1 MRATNIR
8 RPRPEPLEWFVLT
21 TLPVTSTA
29 DATQVLGWYALPWRG
44 ALALCPSL
52 GLRILPE
59 TPSAQLPGSQSRRW
73 TARVAL
79 VLEPR
84 GEHTSMTNLPPDRAA
99 PTAPNGRPKHAAD
112 RAPWQPQP
120 WWLIFVVLMIA
131 NYLLAQVFFP
141 APPSITIPYTFFNAQ
156 VEAGNVADVTSV
168 GDSIRGTLK
177 APVTYP
183 PPISPELRIRTT
195 RPASPPGDQPEA
207 RTLLEFTTQRPT
219 FADQDLER
227 RLERQGVVIQAVE
240 ENTSSWFT
248 VLVGFGPTLLLIG
261 AFVLLSRRATAAA
274 GGGLF
279 GLGRSRAKRYSEASP
294 TVTFDDVAGIDE
306 AEAELIEI
314 VDFLKNPTKYQR
326 LGGSVPK
333 GVLLI
338 GAPGT
343 GKTLLARAVAG
354 QAGVPFFSLS
364 ASEFIEMIV
373 GVGASRV
380 RDLFKEARAAAP
392 AIIFIDELD
401 AIGRTRGTG
410 AQLGG
415 HDEREQTLNQILT
428 EMDGFDSRE
437 GVIVLAA
444 TNRADVLD
452 QALLR
457 PGRFDRRVVVQR
469 PDRGGRAAILK
480 VHAKTVPL
488 APDVSLKRL
497 AAETP
502 GLVGA
507 ELQNLVNEAA
517 LLAAR
522 QGARAVGAEAFAE
535 ALQKIT
541 LGPARNILLNPA
553 DRERTAYHE
562 AGHALLA
569 LVVPDSDP
577 VHRVSIVP
585 RGMALG
591 ATYQLPVDDR
601 TSYAE
606 DYLRAR
612 ITCALGG
619 RAAEQL
625 VYGVVTTGAEN
636 DLQQVTEIARHMVL
650 RWGMSE
656 TLGPVSFVAPQD
668 DGLPPAFQ
676 HQPYSEATAELIDA
690 EVRRIIEQCH
700 DDADRRLAEH
710 RDKLDALAHALL
722 KLESLNEKEI
732 RDVIGLAKPPSQED
746 AEETMTTTGTDK
758 DVESWENEGGYAPG
772 NDEGESAWGKDE
784 GPWEG

>member
-1 MRATNIR
+1 MASRTPDTAAT
-8 RPRPEPLEWFVLT
+8 PRPTDSATTAKGATSGQRRRLRPSWLLFLIVL
-21 TLPVTSTA
+21 S
-29 DATQVLGWYALPWRG
+29 
-44 ALALCPSL
+44 
-52 GLRILPE
+52 
-59 TPSAQLPGSQSRRW
+59 
-73 TARVAL
+73 
-79 VLEPR
+79 
-84 GEHTSMTNLPPDRAA
+84 
-99 PTAPNGRPKHAAD
+99 
-112 RAPWQPQP
+112 
-120 WWLIFVVLMIA
+120 A
-131 NYLLAQVFFP
+131 NYLVVQLFFP
-141 APPSITIPYTFFNAQ
+141 EPSSITIPYTFFKQQ

-168 GDSIRGTLK
+168 GDAIQGSFKSNT
-177 APVTYP
+177 TYP
-183 PPISPELRIRTT
+183 PQGSKAPGADAPKPRTSMQF
-195 RPASPPGDQPEA
+195 R
-207 RTLLEFTTQRPT
+207 TQRPA
-219 FADQDLER
+219 FADQELER
-227 RLERQGVVIQAVE
+227 RLDEKGVVIKAID
-240 ENTSSWFT
+240 ENASSWFK

-261 AFVLLSRRATAAA
+261 AFVWLSRRAAAAA

-279 GLGRSRAKRYSEASP
+279 GLGRSRAKRYSEEQP
-294 TVTFDDVAGIDE
+294 KVTFDDVAGIDE
-306 AEAELIEI
+306 AENELIEV
-314 VDFLKNPTKYQR
+314 VDFLKNPSKYQR
-326 LGGSVPK
+326 LGGTVPK

-343 GKTLLARAVAG
+343 GKTLLARAIAG

-380 RDLFKEARAAAP
+380 RDLFRQAREAAP

-401 AIGRTRGTG
+401 AIGRTRGSG

-437 GVIVLAA
+437 SVIVLAA

-469 PDRGGRAAILK
+469 PDRAGRAAILK
-480 VHAKTVPL
+480 VHVKNVPL
-488 APDVSLKRL
+488 APDVSLERL

-507 ELQNLVNEAA
+507 ELRNLVNEAA

-522 QGARAVGAEAFAE
+522 KDGTTVGAEDFSE

-553 DRERTAYHE
+553 DRQRTAYHE

-569 LVVPDSDP
+569 LLIPGSDP

-591 ATYQLPVDDR
+591 ATWQLPVDDR

-606 DYLRAR
+606 DYLQAR

-619 RAAEQL
+619 RAAERL
-625 VYGVVTTGAEN
+625 VYGVATTGAES
-636 DLQQVTEIARHMVL
+636 DLQQVTEIARRMVL

-656 TLGPVSFVAPQD
+656 MLGPISFVAPQD
-668 DGLPPAFQ
+668 EGLPPAFQ
-676 HQPYSEATAELIDA
+676 HQPYSEATSELIDA
-690 EVRRIIEQCH
+690 EVRRIVEESH
-700 DDADRRLAEH
+700 HEADRLLAGH
-710 RDKLDALAHALL
+710 RDKLDALARALL
-722 KLESLNEKEI
+722 KAESLNATEI
-732 RDVIGLAKPPSQED
+732 REIAALAELPAPATGLQPVSDPATPL
-746 AEETMTTTGTDK
+746 AR
-758 DVESWENEGGYAPG
+758 
-772 NDEGESAWGKDE
+772 
-784 GPWEG
+784 

>member
-1 MRATNIR
+1 MANSATDKPTGPVSDSRSNGSKQGSPGQPRIR
-8 RPRPEPLEWFVLT
+8 
-21 TLPVTSTA
+21 
-29 DATQVLGWYALPWRG
+29 
-44 ALALCPSL
+44 
-52 GLRILPE
+52 
-59 TPSAQLPGSQSRRW
+59 
-73 TARVAL
+73 
-79 VLEPR
+79 
-84 GEHTSMTNLPPDRAA
+84 
-99 PTAPNGRPKHAAD
+99 
-112 RAPWQPQP
+112 PQP
-120 WWLIFVVLMIA
+120 WWLIFVAVMLA
-131 NYLLAQVFFP
+131 NYLLTRVFFP
-141 APPSITIPYTFFNAQ
+141 EPASITIPYTFFKKQ
-156 VEAGNVADVTSV
+156 VEAGNVEAVRSL
-168 GDSIRGTLK
+168 GDAIEGSFK
-177 APVTYP
+177 SAVTYP
-183 PPISPELRIRTT
+183 QQKASAPPADAG
-195 RPASPPGDQPEA
+195 ASPSAD
-207 RTLLEFTTQRPT
+207 LLKPQTAIRFKTQRPV
-219 FADQDLER
+219 FADPGLEA
-227 RLERQGVVIQAVE
+227 LLDAKGVVIEAVDE
-240 ENTSSWFT
+240 SGSSWFN
-248 VLVGFGPTLLLIG
+248 LLIGFGPTVLLVA
-261 AFVLLSRRATAAA
+261 AFVWISRRASSA

-279 GLGRSRAKRYSEASP
+279 SLGRSRAKRYNEEQP
-294 TVTFDDVAGIDE
+294 KVTFDDVAGIDE
-306 AEAELIEI
+306 AENELIEI
-314 VDFLKNPTKYQR
+314 VDFLKNPAKYQR
-326 LGGSVPK
+326 LGGTVPK

-343 GKTLLARAVAG
+343 GKTLLARAIAG

-380 RDLFKEARAAAP
+380 RDLFRQAREAAP
-392 AIIFIDELD
+392 SIIFIDELD
-401 AIGRTRGTG
+401 AIGRTRGSG

-469 PDRGGRAAILK
+469 PDRAGRAAILK
-480 VHAKTVPL
+480 VHTKKVPL
-488 APDVSLKRL
+488 AADVSLERL

-507 ELQNLVNEAA
+507 ELRNLVNEAA

-522 QGARAVGAEAFAE
+522 NEASAVRAEDFAE

-562 AGHALLA
+562 AGHALLGL
-569 LVVPDSDP
+569 LVPGSDP

-601 TSYAE
+601 TSYGE

-612 ITCALGG
+612 ITSALGG
-619 RAAEQL
+619 RAAEKL
-625 VYGVVTTGAEN
+625 IYRVVTTGAEN

-656 TLGPVSFVAPQD
+656 KLGPISFVAPQD
-668 DGLPPAFQ
+668 EGLPPAFQ
-676 HQPYSEATAELIDA
+676 RQPYSEATSELIDA
-690 EVRRIIEQCH
+690 EVRRIVEESH
-700 DDADRRLAEH
+700 HDADRLLAEH
-710 RDKLDALAHALL
+710 RDKLEALALALL
-722 KLESLNEKEI
+722 KAESLDEKEI
-732 RDVIGLAKPPSQED
+732 REATGMSVAPGQED
-746 AEETMTTTGTDK
+746 T
-758 DVESWENEGGYAPG
+758 
-772 NDEGESAWGKDE
+772 SASTADDA
-784 GPWEG
+784 

>member
-1 MRATNIR
+1 MANPPTDRTAT
-8 RPRPEPLEWFVLT
+8 RP
-21 TLPVTSTA
+21 
-29 DATQVLGWYALPWRG
+29 
-44 ALALCPSL
+44 
-52 GLRILPE
+52 
-59 TPSAQLPGSQSRRW
+59 
-73 TARVAL
+73 
-79 VLEPR
+79 
-84 GEHTSMTNLPPDRAA
+84 
-99 PTAPNGRPKHAAD
+99 PNGRPKTSKDAD
-112 RAPWQPQP
+112 SGRPRWQPQSL
-120 WWLIFVVLMIA
+120 WLIFLLVMIA
-131 NYLLAQVFFP
+131 NYLVTKVFFP
-141 APPSITIPYTFFNAQ
+141 EPPAITIPYTFFKKQ
-156 VEAGNVADVTSV
+156 VEADNVAEVTSL
-168 GDSIRGTLK
+168 GDSIQGSFKTN
-177 APVTYP
+177 VTYP
-183 PPISPELRIRTT
+183 PEKLPAPTGSA
-195 RPASPPGDQPEA
+195 PASPLADQSEA
-207 RTLLEFTTQRPT
+207 LTSIQFKTQRPT
-219 FADQDLER
+219 FADQDLES
-227 RLERQGVVIQAVE
+227 RLEEKGVVIKAVD
-240 ENTSSWFT
+240 ENASSWFK
-248 VLVGFGPTLLLIG
+248 VLVSFGPTLLLIG
-261 AFVLLSRRATAAA
+261 AFVWISRRTAAAA

-279 GLGRSRAKRYSEASP
+279 GLGRSRAKRYSEEQP

-306 AEAELIEI
+306 AENELIEI
-314 VDFLKNPTKYQR
+314 VDFLKNPAKYQR
-326 LGGSVPK
+326 LGGTVPK
-333 GVLLI
+333 GVLLV

-343 GKTLLARAVAG
+343 GKTLLARAIAG

-373 GVGASRV
+373 GVGAARV
-380 RDLFKEARAAAP
+380 RDLFKQAREAAP

-469 PDRGGRAAILK
+469 PDRAGRAAILK
-480 VHAKTVPL
+480 VHTKNVPL
-488 APDVSLKRL
+488 APDVSLERI

-507 ELQNLVNEAA
+507 ELRNLVNEAA

-522 QGARAVGAEAFAE
+522 KDANAVGAEHFAE

-569 LVVPDSDP
+569 MLTPGSDP

-606 DYLRAR
+606 DYLQAR

-625 VYGVVTTGAEN
+625 VYGMTTTGAEN

-650 RWGMSE
+650 RWGMSKK
-656 TLGPVSFVAPQD
+656 LGPISFVASQD
-668 DGLPPAFQ
+668 EGLPPAFQ
-676 HQPYSEATAELIDA
+676 HQPYSEATSELIDA
-690 EVRRIIEQCH
+690 EVRRIVEESH
-700 DDADRRLAEH
+700 LEADQQLAEH
-710 RDKLDALAHALL
+710 RDKLDALAKALIQA
-722 KLESLNEKEI
+722 ESLNEKEI
-732 RDVIGLAKPPSQED
+732 REVTGLDEPPGQ
-746 AEETMTTTGTDK
+746 K
-758 DVESWENEGGYAPG
+758 D
-772 NDEGESAWGKDE
+772 DMSARLKAGKR
-784 GPWEG
+784 

>member
-1 MRATNIR
+1 MLNPPPDTAQAPRPNAPPTTSKEAAPGR
-8 RPRPEPLEWFVLT
+8 RLRPR
-21 TLPVTSTA
+21 
-29 DATQVLGWYALPWRG
+29 
-44 ALALCPSL
+44 
-52 GLRILPE
+52 
-59 TPSAQLPGSQSRRW
+59 
-73 TARVAL
+73 
-79 VLEPR
+79 
-84 GEHTSMTNLPPDRAA
+84 
-99 PTAPNGRPKHAAD
+99 
-112 RAPWQPQP
+112 P
-120 WWLIFVVLMIA
+120 WWLIFLVLMLA
-131 NYLLAQVFFP
+131 NYVAAQLFFP
-141 APPSITIPYTFFNAQ
+141 EPSSITVPYTFFKQQ

-168 GDSIRGTLK
+168 GDSIQGSFKTK
-177 APVTYP
+177 TTYP
-183 PPISPELRIRTT
+183 PPGSRAPVADAPKAR
-195 RPASPPGDQPEA
+195 ASM
-207 RTLLEFTTQRPT
+207 EFRTQRPA

-227 RLERQGVVIQAVE
+227 RLDDKGVVIKAVD
-240 ENTSSWFT
+240 ENASSWFKL
-248 VLVGFGPTLLLIG
+248 LVGFGPTLLLIA
-261 AFVLLSRRATAAA
+261 AFVWISRRAAAAA

-279 GLGRSRAKRYSEASP
+279 SLGRSRAKRYSEDQP
-294 TVTFDDVAGIDE
+294 KVTFDDVAGIDE
-306 AEAELIEI
+306 AENELVEI
-314 VDFLKNPTKYQR
+314 VDFLKNPAKYQR
-326 LGGSVPK
+326 LGGTVPK
-333 GVLLI
+333 GVLLV

-343 GKTLLARAVAG
+343 GKTLLARAIAG
-354 QAGVPFFSLS
+354 QAGVPFFSLA

-373 GVGASRV
+373 GVGAARV
-380 RDLFKEARAAAP
+380 RDLFKQAREAAP

-401 AIGRTRGTG
+401 AIGRTRGSG

-469 PDRGGRAAILK
+469 PDRAGRAAILK
-480 VHAKTVPL
+480 VHTRNVPL
-488 APDVSLKRL
+488 APDVSLERL

-507 ELQNLVNEAA
+507 ELRNLVNEAA

-522 QGARAVGAEAFAE
+522 KDGSTVGAEDFAE

-541 LGPARNILLNPA
+541 LGPARNILLNPL

-569 LVVPDSDP
+569 LLMPGSDP

-591 ATYQLPVDDR
+591 ATWQLPVDDR

-606 DYLRAR
+606 DYLQTR

-619 RAAEQL
+619 RAAEKL
-625 VYGVVTTGAEN
+625 VYGVVTTGAEG
-636 DLQQVTEIARHMVL
+636 DLQQVTEIARRMVL

-656 TLGPVSFVAPQD
+656 TLGPISFVAPQD

-676 HQPYSEATAELIDA
+676 HQPYSDATSELIDA
-690 EVRRIIEQCH
+690 EVRRIVEESLH
-700 DDADRRLAEH
+700 EADRLLAGH
-710 RDKLDALAHALL
+710 REKLDVLAHALL
-722 KLESLNEKEI
+722 NAESLNEKEI
-732 RDVIGLAKPPSQED
+732 RD
-746 AEETMTTTGTDK
+746 TTGLTEPPTQEQDAL
-758 DVESWENEGGYAPG
+758 APARV
-772 NDEGESAWGKDE
+772 SAT
-784 GPWEG
+784 